1 MRVRAIWGLLGYM
14 PSTNELD
21 YADRS
26 DFDDADRGFVAALSP
41 AVIRTE
47 DGRVIWD
54 GEAYA
59 FLDED
64 CPSSAHPSLWRQSGL
79 CAKQGLYEVTTGI
92 YQVRNLDLS
101 NMTLVEGDTGVIV
114 IDPLIS
120 AETAAAAL
128 ALYREHRGDR
138 PVTGLIYTH
147 SHADHFGGSR
157 GVLPHGHA
165 PVPVIAPAGFL
176 EHAVAENVYAG
187 GAMTRRAV
195 YMYGAELT
203 KGPTGQ
209 IGAGLGM
216 TMSTGTITLVPPTL
230 DITRTGQEET
240 VDGVRMVFQMTPD
253 TEAPSEMNFY
263 FPDRRALCMAENATH
278 NMHNILTLRGAVV
291 RDTRIWAYYLDEAI
305 ALFGEEAEVAFASHH
320 WPTWGRGRI
329 VDHLAGQRDMWA
341 YLHDQT
347 LRMINQGL
355 TGPEIAERIELPP
368 AIANRWANR
377 GYYGSVSHNAKAVYQ
392 RYMGW
397 FDGNPAHLWEHP
409 PVEQAKRFAADYG
422 GVPAL
427 VAKGEEYAASGDL
440 RFAATLLGHAVFAAP
455 DDSLAKQA
463 LASVYEKLGFGAE
476 NATWRNFY
484 LMGAQELRGTIAH
497 TALEMTNPEMAM
509 ALTVDMLI
517 DSLAVRVDGPRA
529 WDEKLTMT
537 WNVTDEGRA
546 WHLLLSNGAL
556 THRSTDAA
564 PGADGSVPAADLT
577 LTLTKPQLL
586 GVLAGNGLD
595 GVGVQGDPR
604 VFATLTGLLDTPD
617 PDFPIVTP

>member
-1 MRVRAIWGLLGYM
+1 M
-14 PSTNELD
+14 SDLD

-26 DFDDADRGFVAALSP
+26 DFEDAGRGFVAALSP
-41 AVIRTE
+41 AVVRTD

-54 GEAYA
+54 GGTYA
-59 FLDED
+59 FLDDE
-64 CPSSAHPSLWRQSGL
+64 CPDTAHPSLWRQSQL
-79 CAKQGLYEVTTGI
+79 CNKQGLFEVTEGI

-147 SHADHFGGSR
+147 SHGDHFGGSR
-157 GVLPHGHA
+157 GILPHGHP
-165 PVPVIAPAGFL
+165 PVPVLAPAGFL

-195 YMYGAELT
+195 YMYGAELR
-203 KGPTGQ
+203 KGPSGQ
-209 IGAGLGM
+209 ISAGLGM
-216 TMSTGTITLVPPTL
+216 TTSKGTITLVPPTL
-230 DITRTGQEET
+230 DITRTGQEEIL
-240 VDGVRMVFQMTPD
+240 DGVRIVFQMTPD

-278 NMHNILTLRGAVV
+278 TMHNILTLRGAVV
-291 RDTRIWAYYLDEAI
+291 RDTRIWAHYLGETI
-305 ALFGEEAEVAFASHH
+305 ALFGDLTEVAFASHH
-320 WPTWGRGRI
+320 WPTWGRKHI
-329 VDHLAGQRDMWA
+329 VEHLAGQRDMWA

-347 LRMINQGL
+347 LRMTNQGL
-355 TGPEIAERIELPP
+355 TGPEIAERMELPP
-368 AIANRWANR
+368 AIANRWADR
-377 GYYGSVSHNAKAVYQ
+377 GYYGSVSHNVKAIYQ

-409 PVEQAKRFAADYG
+409 PVEPAKRFAADYG
-422 GVPAL
+422 GVPAM
-427 VAKGEEYAASGDL
+427 VAKGEEYAAAGDL

-455 DDSLAKQA
+455 GDTAAKEA

-476 NATWRNFY
+476 NGTWRNFY

-497 TALEMTNPEMAM
+497 TALETTNPEMAM
-509 ALTVDMLI
+509 ALTVDMII
-517 DSLAVRVDGPRA
+517 DSLAIRVDGPRA
-529 WDEKLTMT
+529 WDERLTMN
-537 WNVTDEGRA
+537 WNVTDEGRT
-546 WHLLLSNGAL
+546 WRLLLSNGAL
-556 THRSTDAA
+556 TYRSDGPETDERA
-564 PGADGSVPAADLT
+564 PAADLT

-586 GVLAGNGLD
+586 AVLAGKGLD
-595 GVGVQGDPR
+595 DVKVQGDPQ
-604 VFATLTGLLDTPD
+604 VFATLAGLLDTPD
-617 PDFPIVTP
+617 PDFALVTP

>member
-1 MRVRAIWGLLGYM
+1 MSV
-14 PSTNELD
+14 LD

-26 DFDDADRGFVAALSP
+26 DFDDVERGFVAALKP
-41 AVIRTE
+41 AMVRAD
-47 DGRVIWD
+47 DGRVVWD

-59 FLDED
+59 FLDGD
-64 CPSSAHPSLWRQSGL
+64 CPDTAHPSLWRQSRL
-79 CAKQGLYEVTTGI
+79 CNKQGLFEVTDGI

-101 NMTLVEGDTGVIV
+101 NMTLVEGDTGVVV

-147 SHADHFGGSR
+147 SHGDHFGGAR
-157 GVLPHGHA
+157 GVLPHGHP
-165 PVPVIAPAGFL
+165 PVPILAPAGFL

-195 YMYGAELT
+195 YMYGVELA
-203 KGPTGQ
+203 KGPAGQ
-209 IGAGLGM
+209 IGCGLGM
-216 TMSTGTITLVPPTL
+216 TTSTGTITMIPPTV

-240 VDGVRMVFQMTPD
+240 VDGVRIVFQMTPD
-253 TEAPSEMNFY
+253 TEAPSEMNFL

-291 RDTRIWAYYLDEAI
+291 RDTRIWAHYLDEAI
-305 ALFGEEAEVAFASHH
+305 ALFGDRADVAFASHH
-320 WPTWGRGRI
+320 WPTWGRDRI
-329 VDHLAGQRDMWA
+329 VEHLAGQRDMWA

-347 LRMINQGL
+347 LRLTNRGL
-355 TGPEIAERIELPP
+355 TGAEIAEELELPP
-368 AIANRWANR
+368 RIADLWANR
-377 GYYGSVSHNAKAVYQ
+377 GYYGSLSHNVKAIYQ

-422 GVPAL
+422 GVDAL
-427 VAKGEEYAASGDL
+427 VAKGRQYAQAGDL

-455 DDSLAKQA
+455 DDAAAREA
-463 LASVYEKLGFGAE
+463 LAGVFERLGHGAE
-476 NATWRNFY
+476 NGTWRNFY
-484 LMGAQELRGTIAH
+484 LMGAQELRGSVAH
-497 TALEMTNPEMAM
+497 TAIETTNPEMAM

-517 DSLAVRVDGPRA
+517 DALAVRVDGPRA
-529 WDEKLTMT
+529 WDEKLSMT
-537 WNVTDEGRA
+537 WHVTDEKRS

-556 THRSTDAA
+556 THRSTAA
-564 PGADGSVPAADLT
+564 GDTQRDGTATPAADLT
-577 LTLTKPQLL
+577 LTLTRPQLL
-586 GVLAGNGLD
+586 GVLAGQGLD
-595 GVGVQGDPR
+595 GVHVEGDPQ
-604 VFATLTGLLDTPD
+604 VFARLAALLDTSD
-617 PDFPIVTP
+617 PEFAIVTP

>member
-1 MRVRAIWGLLGYM
+1 MY
-14 PSTNELD
+14 STNDLD
-21 YADRS
+21 YADRA
-26 DFDDADRGFVAALSP
+26 DFDDAERGFVAALSP

-47 DGRVIWD
+47 DGRAIWD
-54 GEAYA
+54 GEAYG

-64 CPSSAHPSLWRQSGL
+64 CPPSAHPSLWRQSGL
-79 CAKQGLYEVTTGI
+79 CAKQGLFEVTAGI

-157 GVLPHGHA
+157 GVLPHGHD

-195 YMYGAELT
+195 YMYGAELN
-203 KGPTGQ
+203 KGPAGQ

-216 TMSTGTITLVPPTL
+216 TTSTGTITLVPPTL

-240 VDGVRMVFQMTPD
+240 VDGVRIVFQMTPD
-253 TEAPSEMNFY
+253 TEAPSEMNFF

-278 NMHNILTLRGAVV
+278 TMHNILTLRGAVV
-291 RDTRIWAYYLDEAI
+291 RDTRVWAHYLDEAI
-305 ALFGEEAEVAFASHH
+305 TLFGEQAEVAFASHH
-320 WPTWGRGRI
+320 WPTWGRDRI

-347 LRMINQGL
+347 LRMTNQGL
-355 TGPEIAERIELPP
+355 TGAEIAERIELPP

-377 GYYGSVSHNAKAVYQ
+377 GYYGSVSHNTKAIYQ

-409 PVEQAKRFAADYG
+409 PVEQAERYAADYG

-427 VAKGEEYAASGDL
+427 IAKGEEYAASGDL

-484 LMGAQELRGTIAH
+484 LMGAQELRGSIAR
-497 TALEMTNPEMAM
+497 TSLVTTNPEMAM

-564 PGADGSVPAADLT
+564 AGANGPVPAADLT

-586 GVLAGNGLD
+586 GVLAGKGLD
-595 GVGVQGDPR
+595 GVGVEGDPQ
-604 VFATLTGLLDTPD
+604 VFATLAGLLDTPD

>member
-1 MRVRAIWGLLGYM
+1 M
-14 PSTNELD
+14 SDLD

-26 DFDDADRGFVAALSP
+26 DFEDAERGFVAALSP
-41 AVIRTE
+41 AVVRTD

-54 GEAYA
+54 GDAYA
-59 FLDED
+59 FLDGD
-64 CPSSAHPSLWRQSGL
+64 CPDTAHPSLWRQSQL
-79 CAKQGLYEVTTGI
+79 CNKQGLFEVTEGI

-147 SHADHFGGSR
+147 SHGDHFGGSH

-165 PVPVIAPAGFL
+165 PVPVLAPAGFL

-195 YMYGAELT
+195 YMYGAELD
-203 KGPTGQ
+203 KGPAGQ
-209 IGAGLGM
+209 ISAGLGM
-216 TMSTGTITLVPPTL
+216 TTSKGTITLVPPTL

-240 VDGVRMVFQMTPD
+240 LDGVRIIFQLTPD

-291 RDTRIWAYYLDEAI
+291 RDTRVWAHYLGEAI
-305 ALFGEEAEVAFASHH
+305 SLFGDRTEVAFASHH
-320 WPTWGRGRI
+320 WPTWGQER
-329 VDHLAGQRDMWA
+329 VVEHLAGQRDMWA

-347 LRMINQGL
+347 LRMTNKGL
-355 TGPEIAERIELPP
+355 TGLEIAERMELPP
-368 AIANRWANR
+368 AVANRWANR
-377 GYYGSVSHNAKAVYQ
+377 GYYGSVSHNVKAIYQ

-409 PVEQAKRFAADYG
+409 PVEQAMRFAADYG

-427 VAKGEEYAASGDL
+427 VAKGEEYAAAGDL

-455 DDSLAKQA
+455 DDTAARQA
-463 LASVYEKLGFGAE
+463 LAAVYDRLGYGAE
-476 NATWRNFY
+476 NGTWRNFY

-497 TALEMTNPEMAM
+497 TELETTNPEMTM

-529 WDEKLTMT
+529 WDEKLTMA
-537 WNVTDEGRA
+537 WNVTDEGRT
-546 WHLLLSNGAL
+546 WHLQLSNGAL
-556 THRSTDAA
+556 TYRSTG
-564 PGADGSVPAADLT
+564 PQESGPVPAADLT

-586 GVLAGNGLD
+586 AVLAGKGLD
-595 GVGVQGDPR
+595 GVRVHGDAR
-604 VFATLTGLLDTPD
+604 VLATLAGLLDTAD
-617 PDFPIVTP
+617 PDFDIVTP

>member
-1 MRVRAIWGLLGYM
+1 M
-14 PSTNELD
+14 SDLD

-26 DFDDADRGFVAALSP
+26 DFDDAERGFVAALSP

-54 GEAYA
+54 GAAYA

-64 CPSSAHPSLWRQSGL
+64 CPPSAHPSLWRQSGL
-79 CAKQGLYEVTTGI
+79 CAKQGLFEVTTGI

-147 SHADHFGGSR
+147 SHGDHFGGSR

-195 YMYGAELT
+195 YMYGAELK

-216 TMSTGTITLVPPTL
+216 TTSTGTITLVPPTL

-240 VDGVRMVFQMTPD
+240 VDGVRIVFQMTPD

-291 RDTRIWAYYLDEAI
+291 RDTRIWAHYLDEAI
-305 ALFGEEAEVAFASHH
+305 TLFGDRAEVAFASHH
-320 WPTWGRGRI
+320 WPTWGRDRI

-347 LRMINQGL
+347 LRMTNQGL

-377 GYYGSVSHNAKAVYQ
+377 GYYGSVSHNAKAIYQ

-427 VAKGEEYAASGDL
+427 IAKGEEYAASGDL

-497 TALEMTNPEMAM
+497 TSLETTNPEMAM

-517 DSLAVRVDGPRA
+517 DSLAIRVDGPRA

-537 WNVTDEGRA
+537 WKVTDEGRA
-546 WHLLLSNGAL
+546 WHLRLSNGAL
-556 THRSTDAA
+556 TYRSTDAPA
-564 PGADGSVPAADLT
+564 GTDGPAAAADLT

-586 GVLAGNGLD
+586 GVLAGKGLD
-595 GVGVQGDPR
+595 GVGVQGDPQ
-604 VFATLTGLLDTPD
+604 VFATLAGLLCTPD